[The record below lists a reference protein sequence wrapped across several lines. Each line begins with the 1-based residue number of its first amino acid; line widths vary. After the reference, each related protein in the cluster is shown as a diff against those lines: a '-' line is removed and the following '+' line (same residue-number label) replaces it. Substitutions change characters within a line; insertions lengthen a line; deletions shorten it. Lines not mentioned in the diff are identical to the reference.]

1 METTRIS
8 RSRGAEVAE
17 RQFCTFYVEGLCF
30 GIGVREVQEV
40 IRYQEMTRVPLAAS
54 VVRGLINLRG
64 QIVTAIDLRRRLGVP
79 DRGDDGESLPMNL
92 VVRTDD
98 GVVSLLVDEIGEV
111 VEVDEDT
118 FERPPPT
125 LEGVARE
132 LVRGVYKREGSLLLV
147 LDTARAVSVCR
158 S

>member
-1 METTRIS
+1 VDATRIS
-8 RSRGAEVAE
+8 RARGAEVAE

-64 QIVTAIDLRRRLGVP
+64 QIVTAIDLRRRLGLP
-79 DRGDDGESLPMNL
+79 DRADGGETLPMNL

-147 LDTARAVSVCR
+147 LDTTRAVSVSR